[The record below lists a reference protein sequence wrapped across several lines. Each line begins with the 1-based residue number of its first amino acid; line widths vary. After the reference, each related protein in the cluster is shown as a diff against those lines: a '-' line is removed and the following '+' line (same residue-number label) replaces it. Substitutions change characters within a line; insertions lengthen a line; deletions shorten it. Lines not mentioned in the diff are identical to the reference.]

1 MSIERIRKTF
11 NESRYRFFKSK
22 TKEIRRNLYETENR
36 NNLCTSE
43 IKEIEKKPSWIRK
56 EYF

>member
-11 NESRYRFFKSK
+11 NESRYRFSKSK
-22 TKEIRRNLYETENR
+22 TKEITRNLYETENR

-43 IKEIEKKPSWIRK
+43 IKEIEKKPS
-56 EYF
+56 